1 MPGRSPAIV
10 ISRASCEP
18 RPADGGGVSALAT
31 VEVQGGDPLVVE
43 VILPAEQVVQV
54 VEVVIGAVGPQGP
67 PGLPGGGVLAWQT
80 VTGDAT
86 LASETTGLVLVQ
98 HTAPCTIDL
107 PAAPTMGQV
116 LTIKDAG
123 GNSAEWPITV
133 TGGAVL
139 IDGAASVE
147 IAFNWSWV
155 SLAFTGAQ
163 WGQV

>member
-1 MPGRSPAIV
+1 M
-10 ISRASCEP
+10 
-18 RPADGGGVSALAT
+18 SALTT

-43 VILPAEQVVQV
+43 VILPAEGVVQV
-54 VEVVIGAVGPQGP
+54 VEVVTGATGPQGP
-67 PGLPGGGVLAWQT
+67 PGLPGDGVLAWQT

-86 LASETTGLVLVQ
+86 LPAETTGLVLVQ
-98 HTAPCTIDL
+98 HTAPCTINL
-107 PAAPTMGQV
+107 PASPATGQV
-116 LTIKDAG
+116 LTIKDAA

-155 SLAFTGAQ
+155 QLVYTGAG
-163 WGQV
+163 WGQI